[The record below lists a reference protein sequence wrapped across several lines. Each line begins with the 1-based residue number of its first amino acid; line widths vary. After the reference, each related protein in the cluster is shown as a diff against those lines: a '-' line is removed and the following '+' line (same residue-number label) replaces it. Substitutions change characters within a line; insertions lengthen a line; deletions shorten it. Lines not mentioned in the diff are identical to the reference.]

1 MSVLDVTHLPVLR
14 LKRNEDRRLQAGHLW
29 VFSNE
34 VDTQQTPLNKLKPGE
49 LVRVLAHN
57 DRALGLA
64 YANPASLITARL
76 LETWAI
82 PDARWF
88 EARLRR
94 ALALRERLYSE
105 PYYRAVYGE
114 ADGLPGL
121 VIDRY
126 GERCVAQIGT
136 AGMELMKAHI
146 RAATERVFE
155 CETLIFKNDGS
166 AREMEGL
173 PSYVEVAKGGLEDTG
188 AVHTGAAQTSA
199 VPGSA
204 VPGSAVPGS
213 GVPGSAVHTAV
224 VVEGGLRFRVPLVEG
239 QKTGWFFDQSAN
251 RQALRKYVRAGA
263 RVLDVFSYVGAWG
276 ARAAKDGAAE
286 VVCVDSSASA
296 LELAAQNAR
305 QNSLSITTH
314 KGDAF
319 DVLEALCDARARFDI
334 VIVDPP
340 AFAKRKKDLPKALAA
355 YKRLN
360 QLALRLLADD
370 GILVSCSCSYHVSA
384 EDLQDA
390 IAKAA
395 RGAGK
400 HLQVLELGGQAP
412 DHPVH
417 PAIPETRYLKAY
429 FCRVNE
435 SLK

>member
-1 MSVLDVTHLPVLR
+1 MSEFSELPVLR

-34 VDTQQTPLNKLKPGE
+34 VDAQQTPLPKFAPGE

-64 YANPASLITARL
+64 YVNPHSLICARL
-76 LETWAI
+76 LGTWKL
-82 PDARWF
+82 PDAAWF
-88 EARLRR
+88 AARVRI
-94 ALALRERLYSE
+94 ALALRERLYAE
-105 PYYRAVYGE
+105 PYYRVIYGE
-114 ADGLPGL
+114 SDGLPGL

-126 GERCVAQIGT
+126 GAQCVVQIGT
-136 AGMELMKAHI
+136 AGMERLKAPI
-146 RAATERVFE
+146 QEAVVQVLE
-155 CETLIFKNDGS
+155 CETLLFKNDGS
-166 AREMEGL
+166 ARELEGL
-173 PSYVEVAKGGLEDTG
+173 PAYVEAARGGIDEYGSVFEDD
-188 AVHTGAAQTSA
+188 
-199 VPGSA
+199 
-204 VPGSAVPGS
+204 
-213 GVPGSAVHTAV
+213 
-224 VVEGGLRFRVPLVEG
+224 LRFALPLAQG
-239 QKTGWFFDQSAN
+239 QKTGWFFDQAAN
-251 RQALRKYVRAGA
+251 RRALTKYVRAGA

-276 ARAAKDGAAE
+276 LRAARDGAAE
-286 VVCVDSSASA
+286 VICVDSSALA
-296 LELAAQNAR
+296 LELAAKNAER
-305 QNSLSITTH
+305 NALKVTTR

-319 DVLEALCDARARFDI
+319 AILEAFAGENARFDI

-360 QLALRLLADD
+360 QLAMQLLAAD

-384 EDLQDA
+384 EDLQEA

-395 RGAGK
+395 RGADK
-400 HLQVLELGGQAP
+400 HVQLLEMGGQAP

-429 FCRVNE
+429 FCRVHD